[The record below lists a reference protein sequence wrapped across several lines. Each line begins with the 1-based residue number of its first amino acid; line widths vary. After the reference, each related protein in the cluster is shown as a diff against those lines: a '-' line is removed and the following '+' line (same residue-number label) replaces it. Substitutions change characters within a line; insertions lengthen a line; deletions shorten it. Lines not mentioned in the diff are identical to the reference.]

1 MLLGF
6 IGGFSKEFSLTSG
19 FNQLF
24 GFGGET
30 VIKEAYKPPF
40 FKGVMGALQLEVFKS
55 FPGLNKMFIFPLGKC
70 LDLPH

>member
-1 MLLGF
+1 MLLGL
-6 IGGFSKEFSLTSG
+6 IGSFSEEFSLTSG

-30 VIKEAYKPPF
+30 VVKEAYKPQF
-40 FKGVMGALQLEVFKS
+40 FKRVMGALQLEILKS

-70 LDLPH
+70 LDLPY